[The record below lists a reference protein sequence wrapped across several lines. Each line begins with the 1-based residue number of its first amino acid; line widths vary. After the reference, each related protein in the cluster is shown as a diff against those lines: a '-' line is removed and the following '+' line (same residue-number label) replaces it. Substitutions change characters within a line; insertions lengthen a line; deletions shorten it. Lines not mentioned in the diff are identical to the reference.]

1 LVPPGSHKDCPR
13 CTPARVEQSRDG
25 HFVKPQEQ
33 GNLNTA
39 TAREIWRY
47 RELVYF
53 FAWRDIKVRYK
64 QAALGVGWAVL
75 QPLLTM
81 IVFTLLFGRLAGVP
95 SDGLPYPLFAYVGLT
110 LWTYFSGVIS
120 QAGQSLASNSNLVTK
135 VYFPR
140 VALPASSAL
149 SGLLD
154 LAVSFTFVVVLMA
167 YYQMRP
173 SWPLVFA
180 PVFLMGAMLFT
191 MGISLL
197 LAALTVRFRDVK
209 YTVPLI
215 VQLWLFVTPVIY
227 PASFVP
233 ERFRPFLFLNP
244 MAGLVEGFRSCLLTD
259 RWPDPMLTAASLL
272 AAIGVFLIGWLYF
285 QKAERSFADVI

>member
-1 LVPPGSHKDCPR
+1 MS
-13 CTPARVEQSRDG
+13 S
-25 HFVKPQEQ
+25 
-33 GNLNTA
+33 A
-39 TAREIWRY
+39 TLREIWRY
-47 RELVYF
+47 RELMYF

-110 LWTYFSGVIS
+110 LWTYFSGVIA

-140 VALPASSAL
+140 FALPASSVL

-154 LAVSFTFVVVLMA
+154 LVVSLTFVVVLMA
-167 YYQMRP
+167 YYGIRP
-173 SWPLVFA
+173 SWPLVLA
-180 PVFLMGAMLFT
+180 PVFLVGTMLFT

-215 VQLWLFVTPVIY
+215 LQLWLFVTPVIY

-233 ERFRPFLFLNP
+233 ERYRSFLLLNP
-244 MAGLVEGFRSCLLTD
+244 MAGLVEGFRSCILTD
-259 RWPDPMLTAASLL
+259 RWPDPVLTALSISV
-272 AAIGVFLIGWLYF
+272 AIGVFFVGWIYF
-285 QKAERSFADVI
+285 HKAERSFADII